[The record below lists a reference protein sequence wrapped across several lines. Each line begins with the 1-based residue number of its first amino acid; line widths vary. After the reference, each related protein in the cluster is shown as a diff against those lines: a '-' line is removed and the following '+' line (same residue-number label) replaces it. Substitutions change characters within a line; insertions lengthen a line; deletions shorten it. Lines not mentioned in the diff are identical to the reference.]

1 MLNAVI
7 AILTYVLDYN
17 MLRVLKYTNMRLFNL
32 SGSNM
37 IIYDSLRR

>member
-17 MLRVLKYTNMRLFNL
+17 MLHVLKYTNMRLFNL
-32 SGSNM
+32 SGPNM

>member
-32 SGSNM
+32 SGLNM

>member
-7 AILTYVLDYN
+7 AIPTYVLDYN

-32 SGSNM
+32 FWVE
-37 IIYDSLRR
+37 YDYL

>member
-32 SGSNM
+32 CWVE
-37 IIYDSLRR
+37 YDYL